1 MPSVDELWNVLK
13 PLLEIGVVGAILII
27 VIRIW
32 LRADRRYEKAMEER
46 IREKEQH
53 RQETVRLHEK
63 HSKEYLEL
71 VLKYE
76 ASLTSMNTAIQEFL
90 DSDEE

>member
-53 RQETVRLHEK
+53 RQETV
-63 HSKEYLEL
+63 
-71 VLKYE
+71 YE